1 MTFYLKNVIKIV
13 DYFKI
18 CKKILFKKKH
28 KIKINIHT
36 NFVFIRNTNKDILHR
51 C

>member
-18 CKKILFKKKH
+18 CKKIFFKKKH
-28 KIKINIHT
+28 KIKINIHMNPISICIYT
-36 NFVFIRNTNKDILHR
+36 EY
-51 C
+51 